1 MASFPDAQPH
11 LNAPIPGFDGLYGLE
26 LQHADADEVRGRVV
40 VDDRHLQPFGLV
52 HGGVYAAMAESMASY
67 GTAIGAGGDKFVA
80 GLSNHTS
87 FLRPVFKGDTISAV
101 ATPRHRGRT
110 TWVWEVE
117 CMDGQS
123 RACALVRVTI
133 AVRDATGARAPAAQS

>member
-1 MASFPDAQPH
+1 MAGPPDAQSL

-26 LQHADADEVRGRVV
+26 LQRADADGVHGTVM

-67 GTAIGAGGDKFVA
+67 GTALGAGEDKFVA

-87 FLRPVFKGDTISAV
+87 FLRPVFKGDTITAV
-101 ATPRHRGRT
+101 ALPRHRGRS

-117 CMDGQS
+117 CTNGEG
-123 RACALVRVTI
+123 RPCALVRVTI
-133 AVRDATGARAPAAQS
+133 AVRDARG

>member
-1 MASFPDAQPH
+1 MQTDQ
-11 LNAPIPGFDGLYGLE
+11 IPGFDGLYGLE
-26 LQHADADEVRGRVV
+26 LQHADGAEVRGLVRV
-40 VDDRHLQPFGLV
+40 DERHLQPFGLV

-67 GTAIGAGGDKFVA
+67 GTAIGTGQEKFVA

-101 ATPRHRGRT
+101 ATPRHRGAT

-117 CMDGQS
+117 CTDGQH
-123 RACALVRVTI
+123 RPCALVRVTI
-133 AVRDATGARAPAAQS
+133 AVREARAG